1 MVFTYIFES
10 FKTAAV
16 FFLLNDYLKNNYPHQ
31 HNDFLLTIF
40 FNVMYVYSYL
50 QMGCMRYASF
60 LFHFTTKKQKSTLEF
75 IKNGEIVL
83 SKSREIVVSL
93 SNEKYNYPTHYDFA
107 LYWDYACSSS
117 SPNVKIIRDNVDL
130 EEKLLDYE
138 PSNIKFLLVEIF
150 LGNKSVKCD
159 LSTKNFNFYIKD
171 NIFDISFFTYYLRYL
186 HSEKICLQNNDE
198 LKIME
203 IRIIDDNANIKT
215 IDFTKDNSQIILLNK
230 NEYEIISGCEQ

>member
-16 FFLLNDYLKNNYPHQ
+16 FFLLNDYLKNNYPNQ

-40 FNVMYVYSYL
+40 FNVIYVYSYL

-60 LFHFTTKKQKSTLEF
+60 LFHFTTKKQNSRLEF
-75 IKNGEIVL
+75 IKNG
-83 SKSREIVVSL
+83 EIVVSL
-93 SNEKYNYPTHYDFA
+93 SNEKYNYPTDYDFA
-107 LYWDYACSSS
+107 LYWDYECSSY
-117 SPNVKIIRDNVDL
+117 PNVKIIRNNVDL
-130 EEKLLDYE
+130 EENLLNYE

-150 LGNKSVKCD
+150 FVNKSVKCD

-186 HSEKICLQNNDE
+186 HPEKICLQNNDE

-203 IRIIDDNANIKT
+203 IHIIDDNANITT